1 MNQLCTLRSVVKGIC
16 WAMSVFLISGCL
28 TIKESYSFKK
38 NGSGTMSYQ
47 VIFDQMDATFQE
59 SQQELIP
66 KSWSFDSLARVLQN
80 IPGISD
86 IKVTGDPSESEF
98 GLTYKFEGITSLNH
112 ALSRMLLADTTEV
125 FQYFTREHG
134 IWVRK
139 HKADR
144 MSFSDGFVSKS
155 RDERQVAAMLQK
167 LDYEITMEFKKPV
180 FVAYSGVEA
189 RIGGRKNREIS
200 LRASLADLSMNP
212 DMLSTTILLD

>member
-1 MNQLCTLRSVVKGIC
+1 MNQFFTLKSIAKGTSWVI
-16 WAMSVFLISGCL
+16 SVFLISGCL

-47 VIFDQMDATFQE
+47 VVFDQMDATFGE
-59 SQQELIP
+59 SQEEFIP
-66 KSWSFDSLARVLQN
+66 QSWSFDSLAKVLHN

-86 IKVTGDPSESEF
+86 IEVTGDPSMSEF
-98 GLTYKFEGITSLNH
+98 GLKYKFESITSLNH

-125 FQYFTREHG
+125 FQYFSREHG
-134 IWVRK
+134 VWVRK

-144 MSFSDGFVSKS
+144 MSLSDGFVSKS

-167 LDYEITMEFKKPV
+167 LDYEISMEFKKPV

-189 RIGGRKNREIS
+189 RIGGRKNKEIR
-200 LRASLADLSMNP
+200 LKATLADLSLNP

>member
-1 MNQLCTLRSVVKGIC
+1 MNHLFTLRGVLKGTCCAI
-16 WAMSVFLISGCL
+16 SIFLISGCL

-38 NGSGTMSYQ
+38 NGAGTMSYQ
-47 VIFDQMDATFQE
+47 VVFDQMDATFGE
-59 SQQELIP
+59 SGEELIP
-66 KSWSFDSLARVLQN
+66 QSWSFDSLARVLHN
-80 IPGISD
+80 IPGISN
-86 IKVTGDPSESEF
+86 IELTGDPSLSEF
-98 GLTYKFEGITSLNH
+98 GLKYKFESITSLNH

-125 FQYFTREHG
+125 FQYFAREHG
-134 IWVRK
+134 VWVRK

-189 RIGGRKNREIS
+189 RIGGRKSKEIR
-200 LRASLADLSMNP
+200 LKATLADLSLNP

>member
-1 MNQLCTLRSVVKGIC
+1 MSQLFTLRGIAKGTCLGLSI
-16 WAMSVFLISGCL
+16 FLISGCL

-47 VIFDQMDATFQE
+47 VVFDQMDATFGGSQE
-59 SQQELIP
+59 NLIP
-66 KSWSFDSLARVLQN
+66 QSWSFDSLARVLDN

-86 IKVTGDPSESEF
+86 IQLTGDPSQSEF
-98 GLTYKFEGITSLNH
+98 GLTYKFESLTSLNH

-125 FQYFTREHG
+125 FRYFTREHG
-134 IWVRK
+134 VWVRK

-155 RDERQVAAMLQK
+155 RDEQQVAAILQK

-189 RIGGRKNREIS
+189 RIGGRKNKEIS
-200 LRASLADLSMNP
+200 LKATLADLSLHP
-212 DMLSTTILLD
+212 EMLSTTILLD